1 MTRCRDVTGHTASTA
16 SARIVDANA
25 LTDAQDTCDERST
38 LPDDAQALIA
48 RTDWSRTPLGAS
60 GTWPQSLR
68 TAVDIV
74 IHSPMPMLLL
84 WGPQL
89 TQIYNNGFAMLAG
102 SKHPHAFGQPAHL
115 IWPELQDFTDPIY
128 RAVLQ
133 GQVRTYSERR
143 FTLQRQGVESDFWL
157 DLTYSPIRDENTQV
171 AGILVT
177 AIETNER
184 RRIALELQRRSE
196 ESLKAQRDTEER
208 LQLALAATDAV
219 GTWDWD
225 IGEDRFIADAHF
237 AQLHGIDPAHA
248 SQLPISDYLQG
259 VHPEDRA
266 LIARSIKHCITHGTE
281 YAEEYRLLKA
291 DGELRWVFAR
301 GRCYKDHHGRP
312 VRFLGAALDLTE
324 RKHTEQALRQSQTE
338 LQLIINA
345 MPILISYVDHEE
357 RFRLNNAAYLD
368 WYGLTPQELY
378 GRTIRE
384 VIGEEAYFLRAP
396 YIAEALAGRP
406 CSFSLYTPHRD
417 GSNRHA
423 LMNYLPRHGAD
434 GSVNG
439 FYIFVIDESERKKTE
454 EALRNLNETL
464 EERVSARTEQLA
476 QANQR
481 LQNEMFERERA
492 EDALRHAQKM
502 EAVGQLTGG
511 IAHDFNNMLTGIIGS
526 LDLMQRYIADGRAD
540 EIGRF
545 TEAAVSSAN
554 RAAALTHRLLAF
566 SRRQS
571 LDRKTLNVNEL
582 IHSLEDLIRRT
593 KGDPIELTLRLADD
607 VWPISTDVSQ
617 LENALLNLVINARDA
632 MPDGGELLIETA
644 NVYLDGNDITTL
656 EPVKA
661 GDYLMLAVSDNG
673 TGMTPSVR
681 AKAFDPFFTTKP
693 IGQGTG
699 LGLSMIYGFAQQ
711 SGGHV
716 SLDSLP
722 NQGTC
727 VRLYLPRLNLL
738 EPERPVVET
747 LSAAPTATCGETV
760 VVVEDD
766 PAVRM
771 LVLDLLKELGYLA
784 HEAADASAALPL
796 LESELRVDLLVTDVG
811 LPGMNGRQLAEI
823 ARQHRPGLKV
833 LFMTGYAQKAAERQ
847 GFLEDGMDMVA
858 KPFSIEVLA
867 NKIREMINQT
877 PSLEA

>member
-1 MTRCRDVTGHTASTA
+1 MNPAPS
-16 SARIVDANA
+16 
-25 LTDAQDTCDERST
+25 
-38 LPDDAQALIA
+38 PDDAQALIA

-143 FTLQRQGVESDFWL
+143 FTLQRGGVESDFWL
-157 DLTYSPIRDENTQV
+157 DLTYSPIRDEDTQV

-345 MPILISYVDHEE
+345 MPILISYVDHDE

-747 LSAAPTATCGETV
+747 LSAAPTATCGESV

>member
-1 MTRCRDVTGHTASTA
+1 MNLAPS
-16 SARIVDANA
+16 
-25 LTDAQDTCDERST
+25 
-38 LPDDAQALIA
+38 PDDAQALIA
-48 RTDWSRTPLGAS
+48 RTDWTRTPLGAA

-84 WGPQL
+84 WGTQL

-143 FTLQRQGVESDFWL
+143 FTLQREGKESDFWL
-157 DLTYSPIRDENTQV
+157 DLTYSPIRDENAQV

-219 GTWDWD
+219 GTWDWN

-237 AQLHGIDPAHA
+237 AQLHGIDPALA

-281 YAEEYRLLKA
+281 YAEEYRLLRA

-378 GRTIRE
+378 GRTIRD

-396 YIAEALAGRP
+396 YIAEALAGRS

-434 GSVNG
+434 GAVNG
-439 FYIFVIDESERKKTE
+439 FYIFVIDETERKKTE

-526 LDLMQRYIADGRAD
+526 LDLMQRYIADGRSH

-571 LDRKTLNVNEL
+571 LDRKTLDVNEL

-593 KGDPIELTLRLADD
+593 KGDPIDLTLRLAED
-607 VWPISTDVSQ
+607 VWAISTDVSQ

-632 MPDGGELLIETA
+632 MPNGGELLIETA
-644 NVYLDGNDITTL
+644 NVYLDGSDITTL

-722 NQGTC
+722 DQGTC

-738 EPERPVVET
+738 EPEQPIVET
-747 LSAAPTATCGETV
+747 LSTAPAARSGETV

-796 LESELRVDLLVTDVG
+796 LESDLRVDLLVTDVG

-833 LFMTGYAQKAAERQ
+833 LFMTGYAQKATERQ

-858 KPFSIEVLA
+858 KPFSLDVLA
-867 NKIREMINQT
+867 NKIRTMIHQT

>member
-1 MTRCRDVTGHTASTA
+1 M
-16 SARIVDANA
+16 NA
-25 LTDAQDTCDERST
+25 APS
-38 LPDDAQALIA
+38 PDDAQALIA

-143 FTLQRQGVESDFWL
+143 FTLQRDGVESDFWL

-417 GSNRHA
+417 GSSRHA

>member
-1 MTRCRDVTGHTASTA
+1 M
-16 SARIVDANA
+16 NA
-25 LTDAQDTCDERST
+25 VPNTNDAQT
-38 LPDDAQALIA
+38 LIA
-48 RTDWSRTPLGAS
+48 RTDWNRSPLGSAD
-60 GTWPQSLR
+60 TWPQSLR

-89 TQIYNNGFAMLAG
+89 TQIYNNGFAVLAG
-102 SKHPHAFGQPAHL
+102 NKHPHAFGQPAHQ
-115 IWPELQDFTDPIY
+115 IWPELRDFTDPIY
-128 RAVLQ
+128 SAVLQ

-143 FTLQRQGVESDFWL
+143 FTLQRDGKDSDFWL
-157 DLTYSPIRDENTQV
+157 DLTYSPIRDESAQV

-184 RRIALELQRRSE
+184 RRIALELKQRSE
-196 ESLKAQRDTEER
+196 ESLKAQKQTEER

-225 IGEDRFIADAHF
+225 IGQDRFIADAHF
-237 AQLHGIDPAHA
+237 AQSHGVDPAMA
-248 SQLPISDYLQG
+248 SQLPISEYLQG

-281 YAEEYRLLKA
+281 YAEEYRLLQA
-291 DGELRWVFAR
+291 DGEVRWVFAR

-312 VRFLGAALDLTE
+312 MRFLGAALDLTE

-396 YIAEALAGRP
+396 YIAEALAGRS

-417 GSNRHA
+417 GSQRHA

-434 GSVNG
+434 GAVNG
-439 FYIFVIDESERKKTE
+439 FYIFVIDETERKKTE

-526 LDLMQRYIADGRAD
+526 LDLMQRYIASGRAD

-545 TEAAVSSAN
+545 TDAAVSSAN

-571 LDRKTLNVNEL
+571 LDRKTLDVNEL

-593 KGDPIELTLRLADD
+593 KGDPIELKLRLADN
-607 VWPISTDVSQ
+607 VWPVSTDVSQ

-644 NVYLDGNDITTL
+644 NVYLEGNDITTL

-681 AKAFDPFFTTKP
+681 SKAFDPFFTTKP

-722 NQGTC
+722 GQGTC
-727 VRLYLPRLNLL
+727 VRLYLPRLYAL
-738 EPERPVVET
+738 EPERPVIET
-747 LSAAPTATCGETV
+747 VTETPAVATGETV

-771 LVLDLLKELGYLA
+771 LVMDLLKELGYRA
-784 HEAADASAALPL
+784 HEAEDAKGALPL
-796 LESELRVDLLVTDVG
+796 LESDLRVDLLVTDVG
-811 LPGMNGRQLAEI
+811 LPGMNGRQMAEI

-858 KPFSIEVLA
+858 KPFSIEQLA
-867 NKIREMINQT
+867 GKIRTMLSQN
-877 PSLEA
+877 P

>member
-1 MTRCRDVTGHTASTA
+1 M
-16 SARIVDANA
+16 NA
-25 LTDAQDTCDERST
+25 APT
-38 LPDDAQALIA
+38 PDDAQALIA
-48 RTDWSRTPLGAS
+48 RIDWARTPLGAA

-143 FTLQRQGVESDFWL
+143 FTLQREGKESDFWL
-157 DLTYSPIRDENTQV
+157 DLTYSPIRDEDAQV

-417 GSNRHA
+417 GSSRHA

-526 LDLMQRYIADGRAD
+526 LDLMQRYIADGRAE

>member
-1 MTRCRDVTGHTASTA
+1 MNAVPTR
-16 SARIVDANA
+16 
-25 LTDAQDTCDERST
+25 
-38 LPDDAQALIA
+38 DDAQALIA
-48 RTDWSRTPLGAS
+48 RTDWNDTPLGDA
-60 GTWPQSLR
+60 GAWPQSLR
-68 TAVDIV
+68 TAIDIV
-74 IHSPMPMLLL
+74 LHSPMPMLLL

-89 TQIYNNGFAMLAG
+89 TQIYNNGFAILAG
-102 SKHPHAFGQPAHL
+102 SKHPKAFGQPAHL
-115 IWPELQDFTDPIY
+115 IWPELRDFTDPIY
-128 RAVLQ
+128 SAVLQ

-143 FTLQRQGVESDFWL
+143 FTLQREGKESDFWL
-157 DLTYSPIRDENTQV
+157 DLTYSPIRDENAQV

-184 RRIALELQRRSE
+184 RRVALELQQRSE
-196 ESLKAQRDTEER
+196 ESLKAQLQTEER

-237 AQLHGIDPAHA
+237 AQLHGVDPARA

-266 LIARSIKHCITHGTE
+266 MIARSIKHCITHGTE
-281 YAEEYRLLKA
+281 YAEEYRLLQA
-291 DGELRWVFAR
+291 NGELRWVFAR

-345 MPILISYVDHEE
+345 MPILISYVDREE

-378 GRTIRE
+378 GRTIRD
-384 VIGEEAYFLRAP
+384 VVGEEAYFLRAP

-406 CSFSLYTPHRD
+406 CSFSLYTQHRD
-417 GSNRHA
+417 GSTRHA
-423 LMNYLPRHGAD
+423 LMNYLPRYGAD
-434 GSVNG
+434 GAVNG
-439 FYIFVIDESERKKTE
+439 FYIFVIDETERKKTE

-526 LDLMQRYIADGRAD
+526 LDLMQRYIAEGRAN

-571 LDRKTLNVNEL
+571 LDRKTLDVNEL

-593 KGDPIELTLRLADD
+593 KGDPIELKLQLAENL
-607 VWPISTDVSQ
+607 WPVSTDVSQ

-632 MPDGGELLIETA
+632 MPNGGELLIETA
-644 NVYLDGNDITTL
+644 NVYLDGNDIITL

-673 TGMTPSVR
+673 TGMTASVR
-681 AKAFDPFFTTKP
+681 SKAFDPFFTTKP

-722 NQGTC
+722 DQGTC
-727 VRLYLPRLNLL
+727 VRLYLPRLHLQVTQQPPL
-738 EPERPVVET
+738 EPISEPST
-747 LSAAPTATCGETV
+747 AASGETV

-771 LVLDLLKELGYLA
+771 LVVNLLNELGYRA
-784 HEAADASAALPL
+784 FEALDAPAALTL
-796 LESELRVDLLVTDVG
+796 LDSELRVDLLVTDVG

-823 ARQHRPGLKV
+823 ARQQRPALKV
-833 LFMTGYAQKAAERQ
+833 LFMTGYAQIAAERQ
-847 GFLEDGMDMVA
+847 GFLEEGMDMVA
-858 KPFSIEVLA
+858 KPFALDLLA
-867 NKIREMINQT
+867 NKIRTMINQT
-877 PSLEA
+877 P

>member
-1 MTRCRDVTGHTASTA
+1 M
-16 SARIVDANA
+16 NA
-25 LTDAQDTCDERST
+25 APS
-38 LPDDAQALIA
+38 PDDAQALIA
-48 RTDWSRTPLGAS
+48 RIDWSRTPLGAS

-237 AQLHGIDPAHA
+237 AQLHGVDPAHA

-417 GSNRHA
+417 GSSRHA

-632 MPDGGELLIETA
+632 MPEGGELLIETA

>member
-1 MTRCRDVTGHTASTA
+1 MNKNDPKRDIQRLPLCKDSRRRHTDLVQDNLMNASPTGS
-16 SARIVDANA
+16 
-25 LTDAQDTCDERST
+25 
-38 LPDDAQALIA
+38 DAQALIA
-48 RTDWSRTPLGAS
+48 RLDWTCTPLGPAI
-60 GTWPQSLR
+60 TWPQSLR

-89 TQIYNNGFAMLAG
+89 TQIYNDGFALLAG
-102 SKHPHAFGQPAHL
+102 SKHPHAFGQPTHQ
-115 IWPELQDFTDPIY
+115 IWPELKDFTDPIY

-133 GQVRTYSERR
+133 GQVRTYSEQR
-143 FTLQRQGVESDFWL
+143 FTLQRDGDDSDFWL
-157 DLTYSPIRDENTQV
+157 DLTYSPIRDESAQV

-184 RRIALELQRRSE
+184 RRIALELEQRSAA
-196 ESLKAQRDTEER
+196 SLKAQHETEER

-225 IGEDRFIADAHF
+225 ISEDRFIADTHF
-237 AQLHGIDPAHA
+237 AQLHGVDPLLA
-248 SQLPISDYLQG
+248 SQLPISDYLHA

-266 LIARSIKHCITHGTE
+266 MVTRGIKHSITHGTE
-281 YAEEYRLLKA
+281 YAEEYRLLQP
-291 DGELRWVFAR
+291 DGQLRWVFAR

-312 VRFLGAALDLTE
+312 IRFLGAALDLTE
-324 RKHTEQALRQSQTE
+324 RKLTEQALRQSQTE

-345 MPILISYVDHEE
+345 MPILISYVDSEE

-384 VIGEEAYFLRAP
+384 VLGEAAYTLRAG
-396 YIAEALAGRP
+396 YIAEALSGKA
-406 CSFSLYTPHRD
+406 CCFSISAAHRD
-417 GSNRHA
+417 GSTRQA
-423 LMNYLPRHGAD
+423 LMNYLPRHGPD
-434 GSVNG
+434 GAVNG
-439 FYIFVIDESERKKTE
+439 FYIFVIDETERKQTE

-464 EERVSARTEQLA
+464 EERVSARTRQLA
-476 QANQR
+476 EANEK
-481 LQNEMFERERA
+481 LLNEMFERERA
-492 EDALRHAQKM
+492 EEALRHAQKM

-526 LDLMQRYIADGRAD
+526 LDLMQRYIADGRTA

-545 TEAAVSSAN
+545 TEAAVSSAH

-571 LDRKTLNVNEL
+571 LDRKPLNANEL
-582 IHSLEDLIRRT
+582 IHSLEDLLSRT
-593 KGDPIELTLRLADD
+593 KGDHIELKLQLAEDI
-607 VWPISTDVSQ
+607 WPVSTDVSQ

-632 MPDGGELLIETA
+632 MPDGGQLLIETA
-644 NVYLDGNDITTL
+644 NVYLDGSDITTL

-661 GDYLMLAVSDNG
+661 GDYLMIAVSDNG
-673 TGMTPSVR
+673 TGMTPSVL

-716 SLDSLP
+716 SLFSLP
-722 NQGTC
+722 GQGTS
-727 VRLYLPRLNLL
+727 VRLYLPRLYVAVPDPAVSPIAS
-738 EPERPVVET
+738 EAP
-747 LSAAPTATCGETV
+747 AAIAGETV
-760 VVVEDD
+760 VLVEDD

-771 LVLDLLKELGYLA
+771 LVLDLLNELGYHA
-784 HEAADASAALPL
+784 HEAEDAKAALPL
-796 LESELRVDLLVTDVG
+796 LESDLRVDLLVTDVG

-823 ARQHRPGLKV
+823 ARQHRPDLKV
-833 LFMTGYAQKAAERQ
+833 LFMTGYAEKAAERQ
-847 GFLEDGMDMVA
+847 GFLEEGMDMVA
-858 KPFSIEVLA
+858 KPFSIDLLA
-867 NKIREMINQT
+867 NKIRTMIGQ
-877 PSLEA
+877 PE

>member
-1 MTRCRDVTGHTASTA
+1 M
-16 SARIVDANA
+16 NA
-25 LTDAQDTCDERST
+25 VPNTN
-38 LPDDAQALIA
+38 DAQALIA
-48 RTDWSRTPLGAS
+48 RTNWSRSPLGAA

-89 TQIYNNGFAMLAG
+89 TQIYNNGFALLAG
-102 SKHPHAFGQPAHL
+102 SKHPHAFGQPAHQ
-115 IWPELQDFTDPIY
+115 IWPELRDFTDPIY
-128 RAVLQ
+128 SAVLQ

-143 FTLQRQGVESDFWL
+143 FTLQRDGKDSDFWL
-157 DLTYSPIRDENTQV
+157 DLTYSPIRDESAQV

-184 RRIALELQRRSE
+184 RRIALELQQRSE
-196 ESLKAQRDTEER
+196 DSLKAQRESEER

-237 AQLHGIDPAHA
+237 AQLHGVDPALA
-248 SQLPISDYLQG
+248 GQLPISEYLHG

-281 YAEEYRLLKA
+281 YAEEYRLLQA
-291 DGELRWVFAR
+291 NGELRWVFAR

-312 VRFLGAALDLTE
+312 MRFLGAALDLTE

-417 GSNRHA
+417 GSQRHA

-434 GSVNG
+434 GAVNG
-439 FYIFVIDESERKKTE
+439 FYIFVIDETERKKTE

-526 LDLMQRYIADGRAD
+526 LDLMQRYIANGRAD

-545 TEAAVSSAN
+545 TDAAVSSAN

-571 LDRKTLNVNEL
+571 LDRKTLDVNEL
-582 IHSLEDLIRRT
+582 IRSLEDLIRRT
-593 KGDPIELTLRLADD
+593 KGDPIELKLRLADN
-607 VWPISTDVSQ
+607 VWSVSTDVSQ

-681 AKAFDPFFTTKP
+681 SKAFDPFFTTKP

-722 NQGTC
+722 GQGTC
-727 VRLYLPRLNLL
+727 VRLYLPRLHAP
-738 EPERPVVET
+738 EPEQPLAET
-747 LSAAPTATCGETV
+747 VSETPTPATGETV

-771 LVLDLLKELGYLA
+771 LVMDLLKELGYRA
-784 HEAADASAALPL
+784 HEAEDARSALPL
-796 LESELRVDLLVTDVG
+796 LESDMRVDLLVTDVG

-858 KPFSIEVLA
+858 KPFSIEQLA
-867 NKIREMINQT
+867 GKIRTMTSQT
-877 PSLEA
+877 P

>member
-1 MTRCRDVTGHTASTA
+1 M
-16 SARIVDANA
+16 NA
-25 LTDAQDTCDERST
+25 TPS
-38 LPDDAQALIA
+38 PDDAQALIA
-48 RTDWSRTPLGAS
+48 RTDWSRTPLGAA

-143 FTLQRQGVESDFWL
+143 FTLQREGIESDFWL

-237 AQLHGIDPAHA
+237 AQLHGIDPAQA
-248 SQLPISDYLQG
+248 GQLPISDYLQG

-417 GSNRHA
+417 GSSRHA

-593 KGDPIELTLRLADD
+593 KGDPIELTLRLADN

-632 MPDGGELLIETA
+632 MPEGGELLIETA

>member
-1 MTRCRDVTGHTASTA
+1 M
-16 SARIVDANA
+16 NA
-25 LTDAQDTCDERST
+25 VPT
-38 LPDDAQALIA
+38 PDDTQALIA
-48 RTDWSRTPLGAS
+48 RTDWSRSPLGAA

-84 WGPQL
+84 WGPEL
-89 TQIYNNGFAMLAG
+89 TQIYNNGFALLAG
-102 SKHPHAFGQPAHL
+102 SKHPEAFGQPTHEV
-115 IWPELQDFTDPIY
+115 WPEVRGFSEPIY
-128 RAVLQ
+128 QAVLQ
-133 GQVRTYSERR
+133 GQVRSFSEQR
-143 FTLQRQGVESDFWL
+143 FSVQRDGKKTDFWL
-157 DLTYSPIRDENTQV
+157 DLTYSPIRDETAQV
-171 AGILVT
+171 AGILIT

-196 ESLKAQRDTEER
+196 ESLKAQRQSEER

-237 AQLHGIDPAHA
+237 AELHGVDPARA
-248 SQLPISDYLQG
+248 GQLPISDYLHG

-266 LIARSIKHCITHGTE
+266 MVARGIKHCITHGTE
-281 YAEEYRLLKA
+281 YAEEYRLLQA
-291 DGELRWVFAR
+291 DGQVRWVFAR

-312 VRFLGAALDLTE
+312 MRFLGAALDLTE

-345 MPILISYVDHEE
+345 MPILISYVDAEE

-396 YIAEALAGRP
+396 YIAEALAGRS

-417 GSNRHA
+417 GSTRHA

-434 GSVNG
+434 GAVNG
-439 FYIFVIDESERKKTE
+439 FYIFVIDETERKKTE

-526 LDLMQRYIADGRAD
+526 LDLMQRYIANGRAE

-545 TEAAVSSAN
+545 AEAAVSSAN

-571 LDRKTLNVNEL
+571 LDRKQLNVNEL
-582 IHSLEDLIRRT
+582 VHSLEDLIRRT
-593 KGDPIELTLRLADD
+593 KGDPIDLQLRLPDD
-607 VWPISTDVSQ
+607 LWPVSTDVSQ

-632 MPDGGELLIETA
+632 MPEGGVLLIQTA
-644 NVYLDGNDITTL
+644 NVYLDSSEVTIL

-661 GDYLMLAVSDNG
+661 GEYVMLAVSDNG
-673 TGMTPSVR
+673 TGMTPSIR
-681 AKAFDPFFTTKP
+681 SKAFDPFFTTKP

-716 SLDSLP
+716 SLDSVP
-722 NQGTC
+722 GQGTC
-727 VRLYLPRLNLL
+727 VRLYLPRLL
-738 EPERPVVET
+738 EPTPETSSVEKAEPI
-747 LSAAPTATCGETV
+747 AASSSGETAI
-760 VVVEDD
+760 VVEDD

-771 LVLDLLKELGYLA
+771 LVLDLLKELGYKTF
-784 HEAADASAALPL
+784 EAENAKTALPV
-796 LESELRVDLLVTDVG
+796 LESVQRVDLLVTDVG

-833 LFMTGYAQKAAERQ
+833 LFMTGYAQIAAERQ
-847 GFLEDGMDMVA
+847 GFLEEGMDMVA
-858 KPFSIEVLA
+858 KPFVLEVLA
-867 NKIREMINQT
+867 SKIRKLIN
-877 PSLEA
+877 PIS

>member
-1 MTRCRDVTGHTASTA
+1 MNATPTAS
-16 SARIVDANA
+16 
-25 LTDAQDTCDERST
+25 
-38 LPDDAQALIA
+38 DAQALIA
-48 RTDWSRTPLGAS
+48 RIDWASSPLGAAS
-60 GTWPQSLR
+60 TWPQSLR

-84 WGPQL
+84 WGQQL
-89 TQIYNNGFAMLAG
+89 TQIYNDGFALLAG
-102 SKHPHAFGQPAHL
+102 SKHPHAFGQPTHL
-115 IWPELQDFTDPIY
+115 IWPELKDFTDPIY
-128 RAVLQ
+128 SAVLQ
-133 GQVRTYSERR
+133 GQVRTYSEQR
-143 FTLQRQGVESDFWL
+143 FTLQREGRESDFWL
-157 DLTYSPIRDENTQV
+157 DLTYSPIRDEAAEV

-184 RRIALELQRRSE
+184 RRIALELEQRSAA
-196 ESLKAQRDTEER
+196 SLKAQRETEER

-225 IGEDRFIADAHF
+225 ISEDRFIADAHF
-237 AQLHGIDPAHA
+237 AQLHGVDPAMA
-248 SQLPISDYLQG
+248 NQLPISEYLHG
-259 VHPEDRA
+259 VHPQDRA
-266 LIARSIKHCITHGTE
+266 LIARSIKHCITHGSE
-281 YAEEYRLLKA
+281 YAEEYRLLQT
-291 DGELRWVFAR
+291 DGQMRWVFAR

-312 VRFLGAALDLTE
+312 IRFLGAALDLTE

-345 MPILISYVDHEE
+345 MPILISYVDREE

-378 GRTIRE
+378 GRTILE
-384 VIGEEAYFLRAP
+384 VLGEEAYALRAP
-396 YIAEALAGRP
+396 HITEALSGRP
-406 CSFSLYTPHRD
+406 CCFSISTPHRD
-417 GSNRHA
+417 GSIRQA
-423 LMNYLPRHGAD
+423 LMNYLPRHGPD
-434 GSVNG
+434 GAVNG
-439 FYIFVIDESERKKTE
+439 FYIFVIDETERKKTE

-464 EERVSARTEQLA
+464 EERVAARTRQLA
-476 QANQR
+476 DANER

-526 LDLMQRYIADGRAD
+526 LDLMQRYIAEGRAS

-571 LDRKTLNVNEL
+571 LNRTPLNANEL
-582 IHSLEDLIRRT
+582 IHSLEDLLSRT
-593 KGDPIELTLRLADD
+593 KGDHIELKLHLAEDIWR
-607 VWPISTDVSQ
+607 VNTDVSQ

-632 MPDGGELLIETA
+632 MPEGGELQIETA
-644 NVYLDGNDITTL
+644 NVYLDGSDITTL
-656 EPVKA
+656 EPVNA
-661 GDYLMLAVSDNG
+661 GDYVMIAVSDNG
-673 TGMTPSVR
+673 TGMTPSVL

-716 SLDSLP
+716 SLFSLP
-722 NQGTC
+722 GRGTS
-727 VRLYLPRLNLL
+727 VRLYLPRLHST
-738 EPERPVVET
+738 EPDKVLSPVVGEAP
-747 LSAAPTATCGETV
+747 AAIAGETV
-760 VVVEDD
+760 MLVEDD
-766 PAVRM
+766 AAVRM
-771 LVLDLLKELGYLA
+771 LILDLLKELGYRA
-784 HEAADASAALPL
+784 HEAEDAKGALPV
-796 LESELRVDLLVTDVG
+796 LESDLRVDLLVTDVG

-833 LFMTGYAQKAAERQ
+833 LFMTGYAEIAAERQ
-847 GFLEDGMDMVA
+847 GFLEEGMDMVS
-858 KPFSIEVLA
+858 KPFSIDLLA
-867 NKIREMINQT
+867 NKIRTMIGQPN
-877 PSLEA
+877 

>member
-1 MTRCRDVTGHTASTA
+1 M
-16 SARIVDANA
+16 NA
-25 LTDAQDTCDERST
+25 VPNTN
-38 LPDDAQALIA
+38 DAQALIA
-48 RTDWSRTPLGAS
+48 RTDWSRSPLGAA

-89 TQIYNNGFAMLAG
+89 TQIYNNGFALLAG
-102 SKHPHAFGQPAHL
+102 SKHPHAFGQPAHQ
-115 IWPELQDFTDPIY
+115 IWPELRDFTDPIY
-128 RAVLQ
+128 SAVLQ

-143 FTLQRQGVESDFWL
+143 FTLQRDGQDSDFWL
-157 DLTYSPIRDENTQV
+157 DLTYSPIRDESAQV

-184 RRIALELQRRSE
+184 RRIALELQQRSE
-196 ESLKAQRDTEER
+196 DSLKAQRESEER

-237 AQLHGIDPAHA
+237 AQLHGVDPALA
-248 SQLPISDYLQG
+248 GQLPISEYLHG

-266 LIARSIKHCITHGTE
+266 MIARSIKHCITHGTE
-281 YAEEYRLLKA
+281 YAEEYRLLQA
-291 DGELRWVFAR
+291 NGELRWVFAR

-312 VRFLGAALDLTE
+312 IRFLGAALDLTE

-417 GSNRHA
+417 GSQRHA

-434 GSVNG
+434 GAVNG
-439 FYIFVIDESERKKTE
+439 FYIFVIDETERKKTE

-526 LDLMQRYIADGRAD
+526 LDLMQRYIANGRAD

-545 TEAAVSSAN
+545 TDAAVSSAN

-571 LDRKTLNVNEL
+571 LDRKTLDVNEL

-593 KGDPIELTLRLADD
+593 KGDPIELKLRLADN
-607 VWPISTDVSQ
+607 VWPVSTDVSQ

-681 AKAFDPFFTTKP
+681 SKAFDPFFTTKP

-722 NQGTC
+722 GQGTC
-727 VRLYLPRLNLL
+727 VRLYLPRLYAL
-738 EPERPVVET
+738 EAELPAIEAVAE
-747 LSAAPTATCGETV
+747 APAVATGETV

-771 LVLDLLKELGYLA
+771 LVMDLLKELGYRA
-784 HEAADASAALPL
+784 HEAEDAKGALPL
-796 LESELRVDLLVTDVG
+796 LESDLRVDLLVTDVG
-811 LPGMNGRQLAEI
+811 LPGMNGRQMAEI

-858 KPFSIEVLA
+858 KPFSIEQLA
-867 NKIREMINQT
+867 GKIRTMISQN
-877 PSLEA
+877 P

>member
-1 MTRCRDVTGHTASTA
+1 M
-16 SARIVDANA
+16 NA
-25 LTDAQDTCDERST
+25 V
-38 LPDDAQALIA
+38 PGNDDAQALIT
-48 RTDWSRTPLGAS
+48 RTDWSNSALGDA
-60 GTWPQSLR
+60 GQWPQSLR

-74 IHSPMPMLLL
+74 LHSPMPMLLL

-115 IWPELQDFTDPIY
+115 IWPELRDFTDPIY

-143 FTLQRQGVESDFWL
+143 FTLQRDGKDSDFWL
-157 DLTYSPIRDENTQV
+157 DLTYSPIRDETAQV

-184 RRIALELQRRSE
+184 RRIALELQQRSE
-196 ESLKAQRDTEER
+196 DSLKAQQQTEER

-237 AQLHGIDPAHA
+237 AQLHGVDPAQA

-281 YAEEYRLLKA
+281 YAEEYRLLQG
-291 DGELRWVFAR
+291 DGDIRWVFAR

-417 GSNRHA
+417 GSIRHA

-434 GSVNG
+434 GAVNG
-439 FYIFVIDESERKKTE
+439 FYIFVIDETERKKTE

-526 LDLMQRYIADGRAD
+526 LDLMQRYIADGRAN

-571 LDRKTLNVNEL
+571 LDRKQLNVNEL

-593 KGDPIELTLRLADD
+593 KGDQIELELQLADD
-607 VWPISTDVSQ
+607 LWPVSTDVSQ

-632 MPDGGELLIETA
+632 MPEGGELLIETV
-644 NVYLDGNDITTL
+644 NVYLDGSDITTL

-681 AKAFDPFFTTKP
+681 SKAFDPFFTTKP

-722 NQGTC
+722 GQGTC
-727 VRLYLPRLNLL
+727 VRLYLPRLYAL
-738 EPERPVVET
+738 EPEHPPANPVEPPAH
-747 LSAAPTATCGETV
+747 LPSGEAV

-771 LVLDLLKELGYLA
+771 LVLDLLKELGYRA
-784 HEAADASAALPL
+784 FEAEDAKSALPL
-796 LESELRVDLLVTDVG
+796 LESDLRMDLLVTDVG
-811 LPGMNGRQLAEI
+811 LPGMNGRQLAEV

-858 KPFSIEVLA
+858 KPFAIELLA
-867 NKIREMINQT
+867 SKIRTMISQT
-877 PSLEA
+877 R

>member
-1 MTRCRDVTGHTASTA
+1 M
-16 SARIVDANA
+16 NA
-25 LTDAQDTCDERST
+25 VPTT
-38 LPDDAQALIA
+38 DDAQALIA
-48 RTDWSRTPLGAS
+48 RTDWSRSPLGAA

-89 TQIYNNGFAMLAG
+89 TQIYNNGFALLAG
-102 SKHPHAFGQPAHL
+102 SKHPEAFGQPTHE
-115 IWPELQDFTDPIY
+115 IWPEVRDFAVPIY
-128 RAVLQ
+128 QAVLQ
-133 GQVRTYSERR
+133 GQVRSFSEQR
-143 FTLQRQGVESDFWL
+143 FSVQRDGKKTDFWL
-157 DLTYSPIRDENTQV
+157 DLTYSPIRDETAQV
-171 AGILVT
+171 AGILIT

-196 ESLKAQRDTEER
+196 ESLKAQRQSEER
-208 LQLALAATDAV
+208 LQLALAAADAV

-237 AQLHGIDPAHA
+237 AELHGVDPSKAG
-248 SQLPISDYLQG
+248 QLPISEYMHG

-266 LIARSIKHCITHGTE
+266 MVARGIKHCITHGTE
-281 YAEEYRLLKA
+281 YAEEYRLLQA
-291 DGELRWVFAR
+291 DGTLRWVFAR

-312 VRFLGAALDLTE
+312 MRFLGAALDLTE

-345 MPILISYVDHEE
+345 MPILISYVDAEE

-378 GRTIRE
+378 GRKIRE

-396 YIAEALAGRP
+396 YIAEALAGRA
-406 CSFSLYTPHRD
+406 CSFSFYTPHRD
-417 GSNRHA
+417 GSIRHA

-434 GSVNG
+434 GAVNG
-439 FYIFVIDESERKKTE
+439 FYIFVIDETERKKTE

-476 QANQR
+476 QANER

-526 LDLMQRYIADGRAD
+526 LDLMQRYIANGRAD

-571 LDRKTLNVNEL
+571 LDRKQLNVNEL
-582 IHSLEDLIRRT
+582 VHSLEDLIRRT
-593 KGDPIELTLRLADD
+593 KGDPIDLQLRLPED
-607 VWPISTDVSQ
+607 VWPVSTDVSQ

-632 MPDGGELLIETA
+632 MPEGGTLLIQTA
-644 NVYLDGNDITTL
+644 NVYLDSSDITIL

-661 GDYLMLAVSDNG
+661 GEYVMLAVSDNG
-673 TGMTPSVR
+673 TGMTPSIR
-681 AKAFDPFFTTKP
+681 SKAFDPFFTTKP

-716 SLDSLP
+716 SLDSVP
-722 NQGTC
+722 GQGTC
-727 VRLYLPRLNLL
+727 VRLYLPRLL
-738 EPERPVVET
+738 EPTPET
-747 LSAAPTATCGETV
+747 SSVKKAEPIAASSSGETAI
-760 VVVEDD
+760 VVEDD
-766 PAVRM
+766 AAVRM
-771 LVLDLLKELGYLA
+771 LVLDLLRELGYKTF
-784 HEAADASAALPL
+784 EAANAKIALHLFESAQ
-796 LESELRVDLLVTDVG
+796 RVDLLVTDVG

-833 LFMTGYAQKAAERQ
+833 LFMTGYAQIAAERQ
-847 GFLEDGMDMVA
+847 GFLEEGMDMVA
-858 KPFSIEVLA
+858 KPFVLEVLA
-867 NKIREMINQT
+867 SKIRKLSNPT
-877 PSLEA
+877 P

>member
-1 MTRCRDVTGHTASTA
+1 MNATPTAS
-16 SARIVDANA
+16 
-25 LTDAQDTCDERST
+25 E
-38 LPDDAQALIA
+38 AQALIA
-48 RTDWSRTPLGAS
+48 RIDWASSPLGAAS
-60 GTWPQSLR
+60 TWPQSLR

-89 TQIYNNGFAMLAG
+89 TQIYNDGFALLAG
-102 SKHPHAFGQPAHL
+102 SKHPHAFGQPTHL
-115 IWPELQDFTDPIY
+115 IWPELKDFTDPIY
-128 RAVLQ
+128 SAVLQ
-133 GQVRTYSERR
+133 GQVRTYSEQR
-143 FTLQRQGVESDFWL
+143 FTLQREGRDSDFWL
-157 DLTYSPIRDENTQV
+157 DLTYSPIRDESAEV

-184 RRIALELQRRSE
+184 RRIALELEQRSAA
-196 ESLKAQRDTEER
+196 SLKAQRETEER

-225 IGEDRFIADAHF
+225 ISEDRFIADAHF
-237 AQLHGIDPAHA
+237 AQLHGIDPAMA
-248 SQLPISDYLQG
+248 SQLPISEYLHG

-266 LIARSIKHCITHGTE
+266 LIARSIKHCITHGSE
-281 YAEEYRLLKA
+281 YAEEYRLLQT
-291 DGELRWVFAR
+291 DGQMRWVFAR

-312 VRFLGAALDLTE
+312 MRFLGAALDLTE

-345 MPILISYVDHEE
+345 MPILISYVDREE

-378 GRTIRE
+378 GRTILE
-384 VIGEEAYFLRAP
+384 VLGEEAYALRAP
-396 YIAEALAGRP
+396 YITEALSGRP
-406 CSFSLYTPHRD
+406 CCFSISTPHRD
-417 GSNRHA
+417 GSIRQA
-423 LMNYLPRHGAD
+423 LMNYLPRHGPD
-434 GSVNG
+434 GAVNG
-439 FYIFVIDESERKKTE
+439 FYIFVIDETERKKTE

-464 EERVSARTEQLA
+464 EERVAARTRQLA
-476 QANQR
+476 EANER

-526 LDLMQRYIADGRAD
+526 LDLMQRYIADGRTN
-540 EIGRF
+540 EISRF

-571 LDRKTLNVNEL
+571 LNRKPLNPNDL
-582 IHSLEDLIRRT
+582 IHSLEDLFSRT
-593 KGDPIELTLRLADD
+593 KGDHIALKLQLAENIWR
-607 VWPISTDVSQ
+607 VSTDLSQ

-632 MPDGGELLIETA
+632 MPDGGELQIETA

-661 GDYLMLAVSDNG
+661 GDYVMISVSDNG
-673 TGMTPSVR
+673 TGMTPSVL

-716 SLDSLP
+716 SLFSLP
-722 NQGTC
+722 GRGTS
-727 VRLYLPRLNLL
+727 VRLYLPRLHST
-738 EPERPVVET
+738 EPDNV
-747 LSAAPTATCGETV
+747 LSPIVGEAPAAIAGETV
-760 VVVEDD
+760 MLVEDD
-766 PAVRM
+766 AAVRM
-771 LVLDLLKELGYLA
+771 LVMDLLKELGYRA
-784 HEAADASAALPL
+784 HEAEDAKGALPV
-796 LESELRVDLLVTDVG
+796 LESDLRVDLLVTDVG

-823 ARQHRPGLKV
+823 ARQHRPELKV
-833 LFMTGYAQKAAERQ
+833 LFMTGYAQIAAERQ
-847 GFLEDGMDMVA
+847 GFLEEGMDMVA
-858 KPFSIEVLA
+858 KPFSIDLLA
-867 NKIREMINQT
+867 NKIRTMISQPN
-877 PSLEA
+877 

>member
-1 MTRCRDVTGHTASTA
+1 M
-16 SARIVDANA
+16 NA
-25 LTDAQDTCDERST
+25 V
-38 LPDDAQALIA
+38 PGNDDAQALIT
-48 RTDWSRTPLGAS
+48 RTDWSNSALGDA
-60 GTWPQSLR
+60 GQWPQSLR

-74 IHSPMPMLLL
+74 LHSPMPMLLL

-115 IWPELQDFTDPIY
+115 IWPELRDFTDPIY

-143 FTLQRQGVESDFWL
+143 FTLQRDGKDSDFWL
-157 DLTYSPIRDENTQV
+157 DLTYSPIRDETAQV

-184 RRIALELQRRSE
+184 RRIALELQQRSE
-196 ESLKAQRDTEER
+196 DSLKAQQQTEER

-237 AQLHGIDPAHA
+237 AQLHGVDPAQA

-281 YAEEYRLLKA
+281 YAEEYRLLQG
-291 DGELRWVFAR
+291 DGDIRWVFAR

-417 GSNRHA
+417 GSIRHA

-434 GSVNG
+434 GAVNG
-439 FYIFVIDESERKKTE
+439 FYIFVIDETERKKTE

-526 LDLMQRYIADGRAD
+526 LDLMQRYIADGRAN

-571 LDRKTLNVNEL
+571 LDRKQLNVNEL

-593 KGDPIELTLRLADD
+593 KGDQIELKLQLADD
-607 VWPISTDVSQ
+607 LWPVSTDVSQ

-632 MPDGGELLIETA
+632 MPEGGELLIETV
-644 NVYLDGNDITTL
+644 NVYLDGSDITTL

-681 AKAFDPFFTTKP
+681 SKAFDPFFTTKP

-722 NQGTC
+722 GQGTC
-727 VRLYLPRLNLL
+727 VRLYLPRLYAL
-738 EPERPVVET
+738 EPEHPPANPVEPPAH
-747 LSAAPTATCGETV
+747 LPSGETV

-766 PAVRM
+766 HAVRM
-771 LVLDLLKELGYLA
+771 LVLDLLKELGYRA
-784 HEAADASAALPL
+784 FEAEDAKSALPL
-796 LESELRVDLLVTDVG
+796 LESDLRVDLLVTDVG
-811 LPGMNGRQLAEI
+811 LPGMNGRQLAEV

-858 KPFSIEVLA
+858 KPFAIELLA
-867 NKIREMINQT
+867 SKIRTMISQT
-877 PSLEA
+877 R

>member
-1 MTRCRDVTGHTASTA
+1 M
-16 SARIVDANA
+16 NA
-25 LTDAQDTCDERST
+25 APS
-38 LPDDAQALIA
+38 PDDAQALIA

-143 FTLQRQGVESDFWL
+143 FTLQRGGVESDFWL
-157 DLTYSPIRDENTQV
+157 DLTYSPIRDESTQV

-858 KPFSIEVLA
+858 KPFSIDVLA

>member
-1 MTRCRDVTGHTASTA
+1 MSASPTGS
-16 SARIVDANA
+16 
-25 LTDAQDTCDERST
+25 DAQT
-38 LPDDAQALIA
+38 LIA
-48 RTDWSRTPLGAS
+48 RLDWTRTPLGAAS
-60 GTWPQSLR
+60 TWPQSLR

-84 WGPQL
+84 WGPAL
-89 TQIYNNGFAMLAG
+89 TQIYNDGFALLAG
-102 SKHPHAFGQPAHL
+102 SKHPHAFGQPTHL
-115 IWPELQDFTDPIY
+115 IWPELTDFTDPIY
-128 RAVLQ
+128 SAVLQ
-133 GQVRTYSERR
+133 GQVRTYSEQR
-143 FTLQRQGVESDFWL
+143 FTLQRDGVDSDFWL
-157 DLTYSPIRDENTQV
+157 DLTYSPIRDENAEV

-184 RRIALELQRRSE
+184 RRIALELEQRSVA
-196 ESLKAQRDTEER
+196 SLKAQRETEER

-237 AQLHGIDPAHA
+237 AQLHGVDPTLAGE
-248 SQLPISDYLQG
+248 LPISAYLHG

-266 LIARSIKHCITHGTE
+266 MIARSIKHSITHGTE
-281 YAEEYRLLKA
+281 YAEEYRLLQP
-291 DGELRWVFAR
+291 DGQLRWVFAR

-312 VRFLGAALDLTE
+312 MRFLGAALDLTE

-345 MPILISYVDHEE
+345 MPILISYVDSEE
-357 RFRLNNAAYLD
+357 RFRLNNSAYLD

-378 GRTIRE
+378 GKTIRE
-384 VIGEEAYFLRAP
+384 VLGDKAYALRAE
-396 YIAEALAGRP
+396 YIVEALKGKA
-406 CSFSLYTPHRD
+406 CCFSISTPHRD
-417 GSNRHA
+417 GSIRQA
-423 LMNYLPRHGAD
+423 LMNYLPRHGPD
-434 GSVNG
+434 GAVNG
-439 FYIFVIDESERKKTE
+439 FYIFVIDETERKQTE

-464 EERVSARTEQLA
+464 EERVAARTRQLA
-476 QANQR
+476 DANDK
-481 LQNEMFERERA
+481 LLSEMFERERA
-492 EDALRHAQKM
+492 EEALRHAQKM

-526 LDLMQRYIADGRAD
+526 LDLMQRYIADGRIA

-571 LDRKTLNVNEL
+571 LDRKPLDANQL
-582 IHSLEDLIRRT
+582 IRSLEDLFSRT
-593 KGDPIELTLRLADD
+593 KGDHITLKLQLADE
-607 VWPISTDVSQ
+607 VWPVSTDVSQ

-644 NVYLDGNDITTL
+644 NVYLDGSDATTL

-661 GDYLMLAVSDNG
+661 GDYLMIAVSDNG
-673 TGMTPSVR
+673 TGMTPSVL

-716 SLDSLP
+716 NLFSLP
-722 NQGTC
+722 GKGTS
-727 VRLYLPRLNLL
+727 VRLYLPRLHAM
-738 EPERPVVET
+738 EPEDVLMPVTGEAP
-747 LSAAPTATCGETV
+747 AAIAGETV
-760 VVVEDD
+760 VLVEDD

-771 LVLDLLKELGYLA
+771 LVLDLLNELGYHA
-784 HEAADASAALPL
+784 HEAEDAMTALPL
-796 LESELRVDLLVTDVG
+796 LESDLRVDLLVTDVG

-823 ARQHRPGLKV
+823 ARQHRPDLKV
-833 LFMTGYAQKAAERQ
+833 LFMTGYAEKAAERQ
-847 GFLEDGMDMVA
+847 GFLEEGMDMVA
-858 KPFSIEVLA
+858 KPFSIDLLA
-867 NKIREMINQT
+867 NKIRTMIGQ
-877 PSLEA
+877 PD

>member
-1 MTRCRDVTGHTASTA
+1 M
-16 SARIVDANA
+16 NA
-25 LTDAQDTCDERST
+25 A
-38 LPDDAQALIA
+38 PPNDDAQALIT
-48 RTDWSRTPLGAS
+48 RTDWSRSPLGDAS
-60 GTWPQSLR
+60 LWPQSLR

-74 IHSPMPMLLL
+74 LHSPMPMLLL

-115 IWPELQDFTDPIY
+115 IWPELQEFTDPIY
-128 RAVLQ
+128 SAVLQ
-133 GQVRTYSERR
+133 GQVRSYNERR
-143 FTLQRQGVESDFWL
+143 FTLQRDGKESDFWL
-157 DLTYSPIRDENTQV
+157 DLTYSPIRDESAQV

-184 RRIALELQRRSE
+184 RRIALELQQRSE
-196 ESLKAQRDTEER
+196 NSLKAQRETEER

-219 GTWDWD
+219 GTWDWN

-237 AQLHGIDPAHA
+237 AQLHGVDPTLAG
-248 SQLPISDYLQG
+248 QLPISDYLQG

-266 LIARSIKHCITHGTE
+266 LVARSIKHCITHGTE
-281 YAEEYRLLKA
+281 YAEEYRLLQP
-291 DGELRWVFAR
+291 DGTLRWVFAR

-345 MPILISYVDHEE
+345 MPILISYVDQEE

-384 VIGEEAYFLRAP
+384 VIGEEAYFLRSP

-417 GSNRHA
+417 GSSRHA
-423 LMNYLPRHGAD
+423 LMNYLPRHGPD
-434 GSVNG
+434 GAVNG
-439 FYIFVIDESERKKTE
+439 FYIFVIDETERKKTE

-476 QANQR
+476 KANQR

-526 LDLMQRYIADGRAD
+526 LDLMQRYIANGRAD

-571 LDRKTLNVNEL
+571 LDRKTLNINQL

-593 KGDPIELTLRLADD
+593 KGDPIELSLKMADD
-607 VWPISTDVSQ
+607 VWSVSTDISQ

-632 MPDGGELLIETA
+632 MPEGGELLIETA
-644 NVYLDGNDITTL
+644 NVYLDGTDITTL
-656 EPVKA
+656 EPVQA
-661 GDYLMLAVSDNG
+661 GDYVMVAVSDNG
-673 TGMTPSVR
+673 SGMTPSVR

-722 NQGTC
+722 GQGTC
-727 VRLYLPRLNLL
+727 VRLYLPRLYAMPAQT
-738 EPERPVVET
+738 EPVARTVET
-747 LSAAPTATCGETV
+747 PAAIAGETV
-760 VVVEDD
+760 IVVEDD

-771 LVLDLLKELGYLA
+771 LALDLLKELGYRSY
-784 HEAADASAALPL
+784 EAEDAKSALRI
-796 LESELRVDLLVTDVG
+796 LESSVRVDLLVTDVG

-833 LFMTGYAQKAAERQ
+833 LFMTGYAQNAAERQ
-847 GFLEDGMDMVA
+847 GFLEEGMDMVA
-858 KPFSIEVLA
+858 KPFALELLA
-867 NKIREMINQT
+867 NKIRAMIGQT
-877 PSLEA
+877 P

>member
-1 MTRCRDVTGHTASTA
+1 M
-16 SARIVDANA
+16 NA
-25 LTDAQDTCDERST
+25 VPTH
-38 LPDDAQALIA
+38 DDAQALIA
-48 RTDWSRTPLGAS
+48 RTDWSRSPLGDAS
-60 GTWPQSLR
+60 AWPQSLR

-74 IHSPMPMLLL
+74 LHSPMPMLLL

-102 SKHPHAFGQPAHL
+102 NKHPHAFGQPAHL
-115 IWPELQDFTDPIY
+115 VWPELRDFTDPIY
-128 RAVLQ
+128 SAVLQ

-143 FTLQRQGVESDFWL
+143 FTLQREGQESDFWL
-157 DLTYSPIRDENTQV
+157 DLTYSPIRDETAQV

-184 RRIALELQRRSE
+184 RRIALELKQRSE
-196 ESLKAQRDTEER
+196 DSLKAQRESEER

-237 AQLHGIDPAHA
+237 AQLHGVDPALA
-248 SQLPISDYLQG
+248 DRLPISDYLQG

-266 LIARSIKHCITHGTE
+266 MIARSIKHCITHGTE
-281 YAEEYRLLKA
+281 YAEEYRLLRP

-345 MPILISYVDHEE
+345 MPILISYVDREE

-378 GRTIRE
+378 GRTIRD

-396 YIAEALAGRP
+396 YIAEALAGRS
-406 CSFSLYTPHRD
+406 CSFSLYTTHRD

-434 GSVNG
+434 GAVNG
-439 FYIFVIDESERKKTE
+439 FYIFVIDETERKKTE

-571 LDRKTLNVNEL
+571 LDRKQLNVNEL

-593 KGDPIELTLRLADD
+593 KGDPIELKLRLAADL
-607 VWPISTDVSQ
+607 WPVSTDVSQ

-632 MPDGGELLIETA
+632 MPEGGELLIETA
-644 NVYLDGNDITTL
+644 NVYLDGSDITTL

-722 NQGTC
+722 GQGTC
-727 VRLYLPRLNLL
+727 VRLYLPRLHSL
-738 EPERPVVET
+738 EREHPAVAPVRQPVP
-747 LSAAPTATCGETV
+747 SATGETV
-760 VVVEDD
+760 MVVEDD

-771 LVLDLLKELGYLA
+771 LVLDLLRELGYQA
-784 HEAADASAALPL
+784 FEAEDAKSALPL
-796 LESELRVDLLVTDVG
+796 LESDLRVDLLVTDVG

-823 ARQHRPGLKV
+823 ARQHRPGLKI

-858 KPFSIEVLA
+858 KPFAIELLA
-867 NKIREMINQT
+867 NKIRTMISQK
-877 PSLEA
+877 P

>member
-1 MTRCRDVTGHTASTA
+1 M
-16 SARIVDANA
+16 NA
-25 LTDAQDTCDERST
+25 VPNTN
-38 LPDDAQALIA
+38 DAQALIA
-48 RTDWSRTPLGAS
+48 RTNWSRSPLGAS

-89 TQIYNNGFAMLAG
+89 TQIYNNGFALLAG
-102 SKHPHAFGQPAHL
+102 SKHPHAFGQPAHQ
-115 IWPELQDFTDPIY
+115 IWPELRDFTDPIY
-128 RAVLQ
+128 SAVLQ

-143 FTLQRQGVESDFWL
+143 FTLQRDGKDSDFWL
-157 DLTYSPIRDENTQV
+157 DLTYSPIRDESAQV

-184 RRIALELQRRSE
+184 RRIALELQQRSE
-196 ESLKAQRDTEER
+196 DSLKAQRESEER

-237 AQLHGIDPAHA
+237 AQLHGVDPALA
-248 SQLPISDYLQG
+248 GQLPISEYLQG

-266 LIARSIKHCITHGTE
+266 MIARSIKHCITHGTE
-281 YAEEYRLLKA
+281 YAEEYRLLQA
-291 DGELRWVFAR
+291 NGELRWVFAR

-312 VRFLGAALDLTE
+312 MRFLGAALDLTE

-345 MPILISYVDHEE
+345 MPILISYVDHEQ

-384 VIGEEAYFLRAP
+384 VIGDEAYFLRAP

-417 GSNRHA
+417 GSQRHA

-434 GSVNG
+434 GAVNG
-439 FYIFVIDESERKKTE
+439 FYIFVIDETERKKTE

-526 LDLMQRYIADGRAD
+526 LDLMQRYIASGRAD

-545 TEAAVSSAN
+545 TDAAVSSAN

-571 LDRKTLNVNEL
+571 LDRKTIDVNEL
-582 IHSLEDLIRRT
+582 IRSLEDLIRRT
-593 KGDPIELTLRLADD
+593 KGDPIELKLRLADN
-607 VWPISTDVSQ
+607 VWSVSTDVSQ

-681 AKAFDPFFTTKP
+681 SKAFDPFFTTKP

-722 NQGTC
+722 GQGTC
-727 VRLYLPRLNLL
+727 VRLYLPRLHAP
-738 EPERPVVET
+738 EPEQPLAET
-747 LSAAPTATCGETV
+747 VSETPTPATGETV

-771 LVLDLLKELGYLA
+771 LVMDLLKELGYRA
-784 HEAADASAALPL
+784 HEAEDAKSALPL
-796 LESELRVDLLVTDVG
+796 LESDMRVDLLVTDVG
-811 LPGMNGRQLAEI
+811 LPGMNGRQMAEI

-858 KPFSIEVLA
+858 KPFSIEQLA
-867 NKIREMINQT
+867 GKIRTMTSQT
-877 PSLEA
+877 P